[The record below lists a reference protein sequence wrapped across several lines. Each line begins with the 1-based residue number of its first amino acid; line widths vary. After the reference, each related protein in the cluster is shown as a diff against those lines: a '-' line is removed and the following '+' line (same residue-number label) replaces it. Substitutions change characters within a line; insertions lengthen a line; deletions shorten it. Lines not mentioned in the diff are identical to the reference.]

1 MLWTV
6 WTMLN
11 ISPQHRWLGC
21 SVFVWHDKDII
32 SCCLVKPHL
41 TILWWSWYMS
51 KAYVVRIW
59 VCENI
64 QNVWLWW
71 WLLSHFHEGFCP
83 PERASEMSRMG
94 APLLL
99 QSKKKK
105 NNKPRLILSHLW
117 NVFMLCFLTA
127 LKWMRNTC
135 YYSSLSSAVG
145 TVNLEDGW
153 NSCLVALSS

>member
-64 QNVWLWW
+64 QNIWLWW

-105 NNKPRLILSHLW
+105 KQTQAYFKPFVKCVH
-117 NVFMLCFLTA
+117 VMLPDCTEVDEKHMLLLFLELCCGNSKSRRW
-127 LKWMRNTC
+127 LK
-135 YYSSLSSAVG
+135 
-145 TVNLEDGW
+145 
-153 NSCLVALSS
+153 